1 VFNIREQLFKH
12 VEHLSLSFFDKNPV
26 GRLVTRLT
34 NDIESINEMY
44 TDVLVNL
51 FKDLFLITF
60 IIIAMFMLDR
70 KLAMITVCVIPIIIV
85 LSLIFKKYDRE
96 AYRDVKVKIAKINSS
111 LSENI

>member
-44 TDVLVNL
+44 TD
-51 FKDLFLITF
+51 
-60 IIIAMFMLDR
+60 
-70 KLAMITVCVIPIIIV
+70 
-85 LSLIFKKYDRE
+85 
-96 AYRDVKVKIAKINSS
+96 
-111 LSENI
+111 